1 MFMLNFATVLLFF
14 INIFFIISV
23 ENKIHYIN
31 IDEKYYYPKE
41 NCFENIPII
50 KTGESLNLEKVNE
63 KFKDL
68 KYNGNLIFNENPIL
82 LK

>member
-1 MFMLNFATVLLFF
+1 M
-14 INIFFIISV
+14 
-23 ENKIHYIN
+23 
-31 IDEKYYYPKE
+31 
-41 NCFENIPII
+41 

-68 KYNGNLIFNENPIL
+68 KYNGNLISNENPIL